1 MRHQNPLHYLFIIPL
16 LLLQTTALFAGDTLT
31 AEEIETLFTNKTFEG
46 VHLKNG
52 WTFKNYASTDGS
64 CKVLFLTGK
73 KSGQTR
79 SYRWFVKENMHCCD
93 TGRRHI
99 CGTITDEGDGVYF
112 KHRDGKKHIQTF
124 MNFVEGKQI

>member
-1 MRHQNPLHYLFIIPL
+1 MRAQKPLHYLLIPL
-16 LLLQTTALFAGDTLT
+16 LLLQSSALFADNTLT
-31 AEEIETLFTNKTFEG
+31 AEEIEVLFTNKTFEG
-46 VHLKNG
+46 IHLKNG
-52 WTFKNYASTDGS
+52 WIFKNYASTDGS

-112 KHRDGKKHIQTF
+112 KYRNGKKHIQTF

>member
-1 MRHQNPLHYLFIIPL
+1 MRHQNPLHYLLVIPL
-16 LLLQTTALFAGDTLT
+16 LLLQTTALFAGNTLT
-31 AEEIETLFTNKTFEG
+31 ADEIQALFTNKIFEG
-46 VHLKNG
+46 IHLKNG
-52 WTFKNYASTDGS
+52 WTFKNYANADGS

-73 KSGQTR
+73 KRGQTR
-79 SYRWFVKENMHCCD
+79 SYRWFAKENMHCCD

-112 KHRDGKKHIQTF
+112 KHRNGKKHIQTF

>member
-1 MRHQNPLHYLFIIPL
+1 MRPQKGLYHLFILPL
-16 LLLQTTALFAGDTLT
+16 LLVQASVPFAGETLSRD
-31 AEEIETLFTNKTFEG
+31 EVETLFTDKTFEG
-46 VHLKNG
+46 IHLNNG
-52 WTFKNYASTDGS
+52 WTFKNYAGKDGR

-79 SYRWFVKENMHCCD
+79 SYRWFVKENMHFCD

-112 KHRDGKKHIQTF
+112 KHRNGKKHIQTF